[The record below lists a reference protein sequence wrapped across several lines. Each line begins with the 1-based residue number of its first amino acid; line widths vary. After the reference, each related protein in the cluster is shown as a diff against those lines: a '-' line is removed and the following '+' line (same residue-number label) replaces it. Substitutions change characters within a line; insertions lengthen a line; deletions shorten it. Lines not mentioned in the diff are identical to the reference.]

1 MDNKEME
8 KLVGIIL
15 PGLLTTDQMIKMTNI
30 ERSEREK
37 KIRVFNKQVEEM
49 HNAYEKYKKNVEQV

>member
-8 KLVGIIL
+8 KLVCIVL
-15 PGLLTTDQMIKMTNI
+15 PGLLTADQMIKMANI
-30 ERSEREK
+30 EQKRRER
-37 KIRVFNKQVEEM
+37 KIRVFNTQVEEM